1 MLKHNKKKYSV
12 WKWAQYNFTFQSK
25 RELKKPLLFQQG
37 NSLYQPFFLALVW
50 LGSTLPPEVAPKSSL
65 LDVDSLSSAIVRALL
80 SARAVRNR
88 GFTPSSWQHS
98 ESATGPQM
106 ICTNLNLLLQSLWHG
121 KISPYFFIIMVNLV
135 SERWGKNRWLDLSQ
149 DQKRNLSHQV
159 ILQNGKP
166 VRGTKGLYWM

>member
-1 MLKHNKKKYSV
+1 MSSIQFHISEQKGTKKTIALSTRK
-12 WKWAQYNFTFQSK
+12 F
-25 RELKKPLLFQQG
+25 
-37 NSLYQPFFLALVW
+37 SLSAFFLALVW
-50 LGSTLPPEVAPKSSL
+50 LGSTLPPEIAPKSSL
-65 LDVDSLSSAIVRALL
+65 LDVESLSSAIVRALL

-88 GFTPSSWQHS
+88 GFTNSSWQHS
-98 ESATGPQM
+98 ESATSPQM